1 MAWNGHMVLQTRQ
14 PEQAFSS
21 TEATTGSMSTWP
33 LLIIPWMRAA
43 AAAPWDTESGMSFG
57 PWQAPAMKTPS
68 VMVATGS
75 SLGWRSV
82 SHPSMLQE
90 SPNLSAVSLA
100 SARGSRAPMSRTM
113 STGRR
118 CCRPRR
124 VSSYCRMSLPS
135 SPGSRAAS
143 VTSATRPRTKCMPSF
158 RRRW

>member
-1 MAWNGHMVLQTRQ
+1 
-14 PEQAFSS
+14 
-21 TEATTGSMSTWP
+21 
-33 LLIIPWMRAA
+33 
-43 AAAPWDTESGMSFG
+43 MSFG

-68 VMVATGS
+68 VIVATGS

-82 SHPSMLQE
+82 SQPSMLQE
-90 SPNLSAVSLA
+90 SPKRRAVSFA
-100 SARGSRAPMSRTM
+100 SARGSRAPIRMTM

-124 VSSYCRMSLPS
+124 VSSYCRISLPS

-143 VTSATRPRTKCMPSF
+143 VTSATRPRTKCMPSL